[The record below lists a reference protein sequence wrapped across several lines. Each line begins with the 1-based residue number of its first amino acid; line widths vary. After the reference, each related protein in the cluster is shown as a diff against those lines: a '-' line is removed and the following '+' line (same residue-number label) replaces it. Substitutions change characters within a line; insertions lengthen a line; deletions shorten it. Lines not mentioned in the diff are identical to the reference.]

1 MGFLRPTLCRALL
14 TAALLPAAALAQ
26 DAQVTIQHGFPLAGG
41 ELVLVVGGLAPGQ
54 DVALRLLDAVN
65 APISLIEEL
74 SASTSLQFK
83 LSIEDVRE
91 PEPTMIASVWRADA
105 RGRILLDV
113 SLDDAGD
120 ADKSVQLEV
129 IELGGRRLAALELRV
144 QPPMLVLPTEQGL
157 ARLSLLDGRLLAPF
171 IPAQGGLRGMAL
183 SSDGL
188 QGVVLR
194 DGGLLQTL
202 AARDW
207 AGAPLTTRAFDPATD
222 VLAGGPAGA
231 AFLLVRPGG
240 QPFPGAGNLLFP
252 DEGALRLEPM
262 AQAVAGRRVALSPD
276 GLTAFVAEDDLVV
289 REIDLLAR
297 EPRALLPVGLP
308 GDRAVADLLLDG
320 RRLLVAS
327 RGAAGHG
334 GSLTTLELDTG
345 LLSTLPLQVDPA
357 RLVALG
363 EGRVLVVPAAEGW
376 VELLRDGV
384 PFKRILAAGDVLD
397 AAASSGGGAL
407 LLTAM
412 PDGRRALTRLQPL
425 GGTLGLTTPQP
436 LAVPVS
442 RLVSAPAGMAG
453 VVVLLGDPSGAV
465 HVWRADRGTL
475 ETVPGLQAQPDAA
488 FSLLP

>member
-1 MGFLRPTLCRALL
+1 MGILRPTLCRALL

-26 DAQVTIQHGFPLAGG
+26 DAPVRIQHGFPLAGG
-41 ELVLVVGGLAPGQ
+41 TLVMVVDGLAPGQ
-54 DVALRLLDAVN
+54 DVALRLLDAVD

-74 SASTSLQFK
+74 TGSTSPQFQVRIDD
-83 LSIEDVRE
+83 LS
-91 PEPTMIASVWRADA
+91 SVWRADV
-105 RGRILLDV
+105 RGRILLEAPLLDV
-113 SLDDAGD
+113 GD
-120 ADKSVQLEV
+120 VDKLVQLEV
-129 IELGGRRLAALELRV
+129 VEAGGRQLAVIELRV
-144 QPPMLVLPTEQGL
+144 QPPTLVLPADIGL
-157 ARLSLLDGRLLAPF
+157 ARLSLLDGRLLSPS
-171 IPAQGGLRGMAL
+171 IPAEGGLRGMAL

-222 VLAGGPAGA
+222 VLAGGPTGA

-240 QPFPGAGNLLFP
+240 QPFPDAGNLLFP
-252 DEGALRLEPM
+252 DQGALRLEPM
-262 AQAVAGRRVALSPD
+262 AQAVAGRRVALAPD

-297 EPRALLPVGLP
+297 EPRALLPVGLA

-320 RRLLVAS
+320 RRLLVAT
-327 RGAAGHG
+327 RGAAGHR
-334 GSLTTLELDTG
+334 GSLTTLDLDTG
-345 LLSTLPLQVDPA
+345 ILSTLPLQVDPA

-363 EGRVLVVPAAEGW
+363 EGRVLVVPAADGW

-384 PFKRILAAGDVLD
+384 PIKRLLAAGDVLD
-397 AAASSGGGAL
+397 AAATSGGGAL
-407 LLTAM
+407 LLTAA
-412 PDGRRALTRLQPL
+412 PDGQHALTRLQPV
-425 GGTLGLTTPQP
+425 GGTLVLTTPQP

-465 HVWRADRGTL
+465 HVWRADRSAL
-475 ETVPGLQAQPDAA
+475 ETVPGLHAQPDAA